1 MPAKAERK
9 IRSALPHNKE
19 VFLMNPATILVGLL
33 VLAIFVAIIARGI
46 YNRRHHKGSCSCG
59 GSCGS
64 CPSSGLCHPKES

>member
-1 MPAKAERK
+1 MT
-9 IRSALPHNKE
+9 
-19 VFLMNPATILVGLL
+19 PATILVGLL